1 MFLGMNMCVGYMSS
15 SVNHK
20 SNNLFLNF
28 CRQARFG
35 KAKLGLHVPP
45 FPSFSQVNLTSH
57 HHRFQVVLWV
67 FPSAPKVRLP
77 ELTRK
82 SLLHLQRIGYNPKG
96 TGHIVFSLVY
106 LVVNLAALVGL
117 RQVKVV
123 RYSAEKKLF
132 RLEMK
137 RLSTSSIINVE

>member
-20 SNNLFLNF
+20 SNNLFMNC

-57 HHRFQVVLWV
+57 HHRILGCPVG
-67 FPSAPKVRLP
+67 FPISSQSTAAQ
-77 ELTRK
+77 LTRK